1 MVGYAKSQADM
12 PKWGQL
18 GCSGFIIL
26 DAQRR
31 VVCPA
36 TAAFLKMRGLAF
48 AHVEALLDALMA
60 AKFSKVHYKVT
71 FNSENAWA
79 LTFENICQGEAVPT
93 VCPAQFVVLDK
104 VEDPKKMGMRGVA
117 LDATD
122 PSSGKCNV
130 FLLSGSSGGSMV
142 RVSADKVRVLPG
154 DALDISPR
162 QLQAIEQARAVV
174 LVSRQKELPATAPC
188 DESADRKRNAEGVS
202 KGGDAVDTPPLRQG
216 GDGDQAAEALGPV
229 RVASVLNDELDR
241 QHEECAAALE
251 ELARVRCASAL
262 DVALRVI
269 RRHFEFEEL
278 LLDKYLYASVA
289 GGGASEGFSID
300 ESMRKSHLADHNRII
315 LSMYV
320 HTHTHTS
327 IKRSSS
333 QRRGTAAAAPIYINL
348 YYYKHTHTHT
358 HTHIREEQLAALR
371 SCDGGGKSCGESTS
385 GG

>member
-48 AHVEALLDALMA
+48 AHVEALLDALLA
-60 AKFSKVHYKVT
+60 
-71 FNSENAWA
+71 
-79 LTFENICQGEAVPT
+79 GEAVPA
-93 VCPAQFVVLDK
+93 VCPAQCVVLDK
-104 VEDPKKMGMRGVA
+104 VEDPKKRGMRGVA

-130 FLLSGSSGGSMV
+130 FLLSGSGGGSMV
-142 RVSADKVRVLPG
+142 RVSAAKLRVLPG
-154 DALDISPR
+154 DAIDISPR

-174 LVSRQKELPATAPC
+174 LVARQKEPREPPATAPC
-188 DESADRKRNAEGVS
+188 DESAEHRKRNAEGES
-202 KGGDAVDTPPLRQG
+202 KGAAVDTPPLRQG
-216 GDGDQAAEALGPV
+216 VDGDEGYEGVDGYQAAEALGPV

-251 ELARVRCASAL
+251 ELARTRSGSAL

-269 RRHFEFEEL
+269 RRHFETEEL
-278 LLDKYLYASVA
+278 LLDRHLYGTVTGA
-289 GGGASEGFSID
+289 GGGASETFSIQ
-300 ESMRKSHLADHNRII
+300 ESMRKSHFADHKRII
-315 LSMYV
+315 LTM
-320 HTHTHTS
+320 
-327 IKRSSS
+327 
-333 QRRGTAAAAPIYINL
+333 
-348 YYYKHTHTHT
+348 
-358 HTHIREEQLAALR
+358 EEQLAALG
-371 SCDGGGKSCGESTS
+371 SGHDGGKACSSS
-385 GG
+385 AA

>member
-48 AHVEALLDALMA
+48 AHVEALLDALLA
-60 AKFSKVHYKVT
+60 AKLSKVLYTVT
-71 FNSENAWA
+71 FDSEYSRA
-79 LTFENICQGEAVPT
+79 LTFENLCQGEAVPA
-93 VCPAQFVVLDK
+93 VCPAQCVVLDK
-104 VEDPKKMGMRGVA
+104 VEDPKKRGMRGVA

-130 FLLSGSSGGSMV
+130 FLLSGSGGGSMV
-142 RVSADKVRVLPG
+142 RVSAAKLRVLPG
-154 DALDISPR
+154 DAIDISPR

-174 LVSRQKELPATAPC
+174 LVARQKELREPPATAPC
-188 DESADRKRNAEGVS
+188 DESAEHRKRNAEGES
-202 KGGDAVDTPPLRQG
+202 KGAAVDTPPLRQG
-216 GDGDQAAEALGPV
+216 VDGDEGYEGVDGYQAAEALGPV

-251 ELARVRCASAL
+251 ELARTRSGSAL

-269 RRHFEFEEL
+269 RRHFETEEL
-278 LLDKYLYASVA
+278 LLDRHLYGTVTGA
-289 GGGASEGFSID
+289 GGGASETFSIQ
-300 ESMRKSHLADHNRII
+300 ESMRKSHFADHKRII
-315 LSMYV
+315 LTMYARA
-320 HTHTHTS
+320 HTHTHTRTY
-327 IKRSSS
+327 IGS
-333 QRRGTAAAAPIYINL
+333 QARRANIYYIIIL
-348 YYYKHTHTHT
+348 
-358 HTHIREEQLAALR
+358 
-371 SCDGGGKSCGESTS
+371 
-385 GG
+385 